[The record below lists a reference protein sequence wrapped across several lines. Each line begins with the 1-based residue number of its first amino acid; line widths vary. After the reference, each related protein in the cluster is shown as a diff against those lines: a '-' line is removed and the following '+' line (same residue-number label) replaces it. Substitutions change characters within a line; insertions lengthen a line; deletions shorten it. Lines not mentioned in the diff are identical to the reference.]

1 MDMKALLEKASD
13 LRNNGKVEEA
23 VKVYSRV
30 VGLAIQKDDT
40 YMIGEATHMIGSAYY
55 IDGKYEL
62 ARDYLLDGLD
72 QFKRLN
78 NTEGWGATLRDLG
91 LNAQKM
97 GKFDEAKDYFYN
109 SIYQL
114 RQTENWSH
122 VGMTQVKLGLLFS
135 EMEDLDKAEET
146 IKEGLENV
154 LKTPNSFF
162 TSTAYFD
169 LAKLQKKMEKL
180 GEAKSSTEKAL
191 GVLDKISNREQFQR
205 RRKEIEKFLTSL

>member
-1 MDMKALLEKASD
+1 
-13 LRNNGKVEEA
+13 
-23 VKVYSRV
+23 
-30 VGLAIQKDDT
+30 
-40 YMIGEATHMIGSAYY
+40 
-55 IDGKYEL
+55 
-62 ARDYLLDGLD
+62 
-72 QFKRLN
+72 
-78 NTEGWGATLRDLG
+78 
-91 LNAQKM
+91 
-97 GKFDEAKDYFYN
+97 
-109 SIYQL
+109 
-114 RQTENWSH
+114 
-122 VGMTQVKLGLLFS
+122 MTQVKLGLLFS